1 MSNRA
6 GSRSGTPEV
15 DFHESVGAE
24 PGEVGLPTPVVRASI
39 DSAWWIT
46 TCWMVCLAA
55 WILSP
60 PSGLAQSKVVAP
72 GAALQRLADGFQ
84 FTEGPAADAEGNVF
98 FTDQPNNRILR
109 WDIAGRLTTFLQPC
123 GRSNGL
129 CFDREGNLWACAD
142 ENNELWRIDP
152 TGKATVVVKDYQ
164 GKLLNGPNDVWVR
177 PDGGLYFTDPFYKRP
192 YWKRGPKQ
200 QDGEHVYYLSPDRRS
215 LRRVAEDLQ
224 QPNGIIGT
232 PDGRTLYVAD
242 IAARKTYAY
251 AILPDGALAE
261 KRLFCSMG
269 SDGMTID
276 DEGNVYL
283 TGKGVTVFSPK
294 GEKIEHIDVP
304 EPWTANVCFGGKDR
318 RTLFI
323 TASKGLYGIAM
334 RVRGAGSQ

>member
-1 MSNRA
+1 
-6 GSRSGTPEV
+6 
-15 DFHESVGAE
+15 
-24 PGEVGLPTPVVRASI
+24 
-39 DSAWWIT
+39 
-46 TCWMVCLAA
+46 MVCLAA
-55 WILSP
+55 CILSP

-109 WDIAGRLTTFLQPC
+109 WAIAGRLTTFLQPC

-276 DEGNVYL
+276 DEGMVYDGQRIAFADMVSL
-283 TGKGVTVFSPK
+283 RDYSPK
-294 GEKIEHIDVP
+294 GWIDLYYRVGEREKRLRLDNEKVLRFDEIVDALCKAKGFRNEVREYAEEKARQKAEEAAAAAAEDA
-304 EPWTANVCFGGKDR
+304 ERKDAGGNP
-318 RTLFI
+318 T
-323 TASKGLYGIAM
+323 
-334 RVRGAGSQ
+334 